1 MWQLSVTPEIIST
14 TQMCFYYDV
23 RITAPHLK
31 QTDIIHTNPFLE
43 YNLTLVLKVF
53 KLQSKAKSNMP
64 SFRKRVLSPNSV
76 FDKEALKEFCKD
88 HEIKE
93 IHINKIHRL
102 MLKNPNMAFA
112 DIPGLPKQAAQLL
125 QSNFVPLTST
135 LKSHSTS
142 IDKKTTKLLI
152 ELQDG
157 NMIETVII
165 RHSDTRSEGHNV
177 VCVSSQIGCKMGCTF
192 CATGTL
198 GLIGNLR
205 AAEILEQI
213 AHARF
218 IVEKEME
225 ANAVSNGKKRK
236 KNKKAAVR
244 NIVFMGMFYCYSL
257 FLEFST
263 EIVL

>member
-1 MWQLSVTPEIIST
+1 
-14 TQMCFYYDV
+14 
-23 RITAPHLK
+23 
-31 QTDIIHTNPFLE
+31 
-43 YNLTLVLKVF
+43 
-53 KLQSKAKSNMP
+53 MP
-64 SFRKRVLSPNSV
+64 SFRKRELSPNSI
-76 FDKEALKEFCKD
+76 FDKEALTQFCKD
-88 HEIKE
+88 HDIKE

-102 MLKNPNMAFA
+102 MLKNPNISFA
-112 DIPGLPKQAAQLL
+112 DIPGLPKKAAQLL

-142 IDKKTTKLLI
+142 TDKKTTKLLI

-198 GLIGNLR
+198 RLIGNLR

-213 AHARF
+213 AHAK
-218 IVEKEME
+218 ITVEKEME
-225 ANAVSNGKKRK
+225 SDTNTNTISNGKKK
-236 KNKKAAVR
+236 KKSKNKKKAVR
-244 NIVFMGMFYCYSL
+244 NIVFMGMC
-257 FLEFST
+257 
-263 EIVL
+263 